1 MDKYIQTIADEVL
14 NISKRVIQLQQII
27 YVLIK
32 TRAINMAALNE
43 KQAEM
48 VNRFIS
54 EWETEWKNRFTTECA
69 NEWRKA
75 RGGDKK

>member
-14 NISKRVIQLQQII
+14 NISKKVIQLQQII
-27 YVLIK
+27 YVLVK
-32 TRAINMAALNE
+32 TRAINTAVLNE
-43 KQAEM
+43 NQAEM

-54 EWETEWKNRFTTECA
+54 EWETEW
-69 NEWRKA
+69 RKA